1 MKEWSKVHTAAN
13 ILDANL
19 IKGKLES
26 EEIPVM
32 LKYEVAGQIYGI
44 TVNGLSEVRVF
55 VPREMQKEATDILD
69 QIKNNTV
76 QLDD

>member
-1 MKEWSKVHTAAN
+1 MKEWAKVHTAAN

-55 VPREMQKEATDILD
+55 VPREMQKEAAEILN
-69 QIKNNTV
+69 QIKKSTV
-76 QLDD
+76 KLDD